1 MPYSVPTTDQTR
13 RVRQLLADAHNI
25 VITCH
30 MTPDGDALGSSLCLY
45 HTLCAMERNVR
56 VVVPDAY
63 PENLAFLPGARSIIV
78 ASYHPRQARTAFS
91 QADLIFCLDF
101 NDPARIDRM
110 EPMLTAAKAPKVV
123 IDHHLNPEINA
134 DVIISA
140 PHKSST
146 CALLFM
152 TLHSLGLLPALG
164 LEAATCCCAGMMT
177 DTGNFSYNS
186 NDPELYSILAELV
199 RIGVDKDALYAR
211 IFNTNSETRVRI
223 MGYGQFAKMQIFP
236 DHRAA
241 VITLSR
247 DELNMLDYHRGDTE
261 ALVNVPLSI
270 PGIVWSVFL
279 REDEPNYVKV
289 SMRSKGE
296 FSVKE
301 ICAGH
306 FGGGGHKNA
315 SGGEMHAPLDQ
326 VLRTLLDLMPL
337 YDRFL
342 PEPQPENQ

>member
-1 MPYSVPTTDQTR
+1 MPYSVPTSDQIRSVR
-13 RVRQLLADAHNI
+13 RLLAGARNI

-45 HTLCAMERNVR
+45 HTLRAMERNVR

-63 PENLAFLPGARSIIV
+63 PENLAFLPGAGSIIV
-78 ASYHPRQARTAFS
+78 ASYHPRQAQIAFS

-101 NDPARIDRM
+101 NDPSRIDRM
-110 EPMLTAAKAPKVV
+110 EPLLTAAKAPKIV
-123 IDHHLNPEINA
+123 IDHHLNPIIKA
-134 DVIISA
+134 DVIISE

-146 CALLFM
+146 CSLLFM
-152 TLHSLGLLPALG
+152 TLHSLGLLPAIG
-164 LEAATCCCAGMMT
+164 LDAATCCCAGMMT

-186 NDPELYSILAELV
+186 NDHELYTILAELV
-199 RIGVDKDALYAR
+199 RIGVDKDALYSR
-211 IFNTNSETRVRI
+211 IFNTSSETRVRI
-223 MGYGQFAKMQIFP
+223 MGYGQFAKMQLFP

-279 REDEPNYVKV
+279 REDEADYVKV

-315 SGGEMHAPLDQ
+315 AGGEMRAPLDQ

-337 YDRFL
+337 YDRYL
-342 PEPQPENQ
+342 PDPQSVNQ

>member
-13 RVRQLLADAHNI
+13 RVRQLLADARNI

-30 MTPDGDALGSSLCLY
+30 MTPDGDALGSSLCVY

-152 TLHSLGLLPALG
+152 MLHSLGLLPALG